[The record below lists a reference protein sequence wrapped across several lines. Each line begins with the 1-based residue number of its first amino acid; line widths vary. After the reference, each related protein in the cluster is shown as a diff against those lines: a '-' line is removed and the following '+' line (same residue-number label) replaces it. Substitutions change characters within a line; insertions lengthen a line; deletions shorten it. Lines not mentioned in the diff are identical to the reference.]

1 MRKELPSG
9 GGRILGDSSP
19 RIQPG
24 FGAEK
29 RMRLFS
35 KRIAA
40 LRSRIARKLAI
51 TLLLSIAASFAE
63 YVNLERW
70 GLDINS

>member
-29 RMRLFS
+29 RNEAFLLENSDLTVANSKEAGDHTPLRLS
-35 KRIAA
+35 C
-40 LRSRIARKLAI
+40 
-51 TLLLSIAASFAE
+51 
-63 YVNLERW
+63 
-70 GLDINS
+70 